1 MSGESLPPPK
11 PVNMEKID
19 RSLKEPV
26 LSGIATAFS
35 WRDFFL
41 GIFQPIAAILLGVA
55 LSLIAVKMLG
65 DSPMLVLR
73 TLVNSA
79 VGTREDLGMTLFY
92 ATPLI
97 FTGLS
102 VAIAFQAGLFNIG
115 GEGQLIWGAMA
126 VAVVGIVGK
135 GIPAPFAPILGGL
148 AAMVAGG
155 IWGFI
160 PGWLRARRGSH
171 EVIITIMMNFIAVG
185 LTSYLTLYVFK
196 NPDNQIPETA
206 AIAPQYLFERW
217 TWFGDTPLNFAF
229 ILALITAVAVWL
241 ILWRTTLGYEIRA
254 VGDNERAA
262 RTVGID
268 SARIRMIAMSFAGA
282 VAGMVGINEVLGSV
296 GKFRMG
302 FSPEYGF
309 IGIAVALLGRNR
321 PLGVVC
327 SALLF
332 GALHKGAGA
341 LDMETEK
348 VTRDFSQILQALII
362 LTVSATAFWEF
373 VIKRM
378 RGKKVRRTT

>member
-1 MSGESLPPPK
+1 MVDHKMENMDRTLKDPVLPPYGAP
-11 PVNMEKID
+11 
-19 RSLKEPV
+19 
-26 LSGIATAFS
+26 FS
-35 WRDFFL
+35 FRDFL
-41 GIFQPIAAILLGVA
+41 LDLFQPIAAILLGVA
-55 LSLIAVKMLG
+55 LSMIAVKLLG
-65 DSPMLVLR
+65 DSPVLVLK
-73 TLVNSA
+73 TLLNSA
-79 VGTREDLGMTLFY
+79 FGTREDLGMTLFY

-115 GEGQLIWGAMA
+115 AEGQLMWGAMA
-126 VAVVGIVGK
+126 AAIVGIVGK
-135 GIPAPFAPILGGL
+135 NIPAPFAIVIGSL

-171 EVIITIMMNFIAVG
+171 EVINTIMMNFIAIG
-185 LTSYLTLYVFK
+185 LTSYLTLYHYK
-196 NPDNQIPETA
+196 TEENQIPETA
-206 AIAPQYLFERW
+206 MIASQFTFTKW
-217 TWFGDTPLNFAF
+217 TWFGDTPLNFSFVLA
-229 ILALITAVAVWL
+229 ILTAVLVWL
-241 ILWRTTLGYEIRA
+241 FLWRTTTGYEIRA
-254 VGDNERAA
+254 VGDNEEAS

-268 SARIRMIAMSFAGA
+268 SARMRMVAMSLAGA
-282 VAGMVGINEVLGSV
+282 VAGMVGINEVLGSS
-296 GKFRMG
+296 GKFKMG

-309 IGIAVALLGRNR
+309 MGIAVALLGRNR

-373 VIKRM
+373 FM
-378 RGKKVRRTT
+378 RRLRSKNKKAEASG

>member
-1 MSGESLPPPK
+1 MSPRTEAPK
-11 PVNMEKID
+11 MEKMD
-19 RSLKEPV
+19 RSLKDSALPNLEAP
-26 LSGIATAFS
+26 FS
-35 WRDFFL
+35 WREFAL
-41 GIFQPIAAILLGVA
+41 GLLQPIAAILLGVA
-55 LSLIAVKMLG
+55 LSLLAVQLLG
-65 DSPMLVLR
+65 DSPILVLK
-73 TLVNSA
+73 TLVRSA

-115 GEGQLIWGAMA
+115 AEGQLVWGAMA
-126 VAVVGIVGK
+126 AAIVGIVGK
-135 GIPAPFAPILGGL
+135 NIPGALAPLAAGL
-148 AAMVAGG
+148 AAMFAGG

-171 EVIITIMMNFIAVG
+171 EVINTIMMNFVAVG
-185 LTSYLTLYVFK
+185 VTSYLTLYHFK
-196 NPDNQIPETA
+196 TEENQIPETA
-206 AIAPQYLFERW
+206 MVAPRYLLTKW

-229 ILALITAVAVWL
+229 VLALVTAVLVWL
-241 ILWRTTLGYEIRA
+241 FLWRTTLGYEIRA
-254 VGDNERAA
+254 VGDNEEAS

-268 SARIRMIAMSFAGA
+268 SARIRMIAMTLAGA
-282 VAGMVGINEVLGSV
+282 VAGMVGINEILGSA
-296 GKFRMG
+296 GKFRLG

-309 IGIAVALLGRNR
+309 MGIAVALLGRNR

-341 LDMETEK
+341 LDMETDK

-362 LTVSATAFWEF
+362 LTVSATGFWEYLRR
-373 VIKRM
+373 KR
-378 RGKKVRRTT
+378 K

>member
-1 MSGESLPPPK
+1 MSTLYPPK
-11 PVNMEKID
+11 KKMKEMD
-19 RSLKEPV
+19 RTLKEPILPS
-26 LSGIATAFS
+26 LSAPFS
-35 WRDFFL
+35 WKEFAL
-41 GIFQPIAAILLGVA
+41 GIFQPIVAILLGVA
-55 LSLIAVKMLG
+55 LSLIAVKLLG
-65 DSPMLVLR
+65 DSPMLVLK

-115 GEGQLIWGAMA
+115 AEGQLVWGAMA
-126 VAVVGIVGK
+126 AAIVGILWK
-135 GIPAPFAPILGGL
+135 NLPAGVAPVLAGL
-148 AAMVAGG
+148 AAMAAGA

-171 EVIITIMMNFIAVG
+171 EVINTIMLNFIAVG
-185 LTSYLTLYVFK
+185 ITSYLTLYPFK
-196 NPDNQIPETA
+196 TEENQIPETSM
-206 AIAPQYLFERW
+206 IAPQFLFPKW
-217 TWFGDTPLNFAF
+217 SWFGDTPLNFSFVLAILTAF
-229 ILALITAVAVWL
+229 VVW
-241 ILWRTTLGYEIRA
+241 IFLWRTTLGFEIRA
-254 VGDNERAA
+254 VGDNEEAS

-268 SARIRMIAMSFAGA
+268 SGRIRMIAMSLAGA
-282 VAGMVGINEVLGSV
+282 VAGMVGINEVLGSS
-296 GKFRMG
+296 GKFKMG

-348 VTRDFSQILQALII
+348 VTRDFSQILQGLII

-373 VIKRM
+373 FLKRALA
-378 RGKKVRRTT
+378 KKKGVEK

>member
-1 MSGESLPPPK
+1 MTGTPSSPK
-11 PVNMEKID
+11 MEKMD

-26 LSGIATAFS
+26 SVSFQAPFS
-35 WRDFFL
+35 WREAAL
-41 GIFQPIAAILLGVA
+41 ELLQPIAAILLGVA
-55 LSLIAVKMLG
+55 LSMIAVKFLG
-65 DSPMLVLR
+65 DSPVLVLK
-73 TLVNSA
+73 TLVKSA

-115 GEGQLIWGAMA
+115 AEGQLMWGAMA
-126 VAVVGIVGK
+126 AAIVGILGK
-135 GIPAPFAPILGGL
+135 NVPGGFAPVLAGI

-171 EVIITIMMNFIAVG
+171 EVINTIMMNFIAIG
-185 LTSYLTLYVFK
+185 ITSYLTLYQFK
-196 NPDNQIPETA
+196 TEENQIPETA
-206 AIAPQYLFERW
+206 SVASQFMFTKW
-217 TWFGDTPLNFAF
+217 TWFGDTPLNAAF
-229 ILALITAVAVWL
+229 ILALLTAIVVYFL
-241 ILWRTTLGYEIRA
+241 LWRTTLGYEIRA
-254 VGDNERAA
+254 VGDNEEAS

-268 SARIRMIAMSFAGA
+268 SGRIRIIAMSLAGA
-282 VAGMVGINEVLGSV
+282 VAGLVGVNEILGAS

-321 PLGVVC
+321 PLGVVAA
-327 SALLF
+327 ALLF

-362 LTVSATAFWEF
+362 LAVSATGFWEF
-373 VIKRM
+373 L
-378 RGKKVRRTT
+378 RRRRK

>member
-1 MSGESLPPPK
+1 MDQ
-11 PVNMEKID
+11 MD
-19 RSLKEPV
+19 RALKEPV
-26 LSGIATAFS
+26 IPSLHAPFS
-35 WRDFFL
+35 WKQTL
-41 GIFQPIAAILLGVA
+41 LNVLQPIAAILLGVA
-55 LSLIAVKMLG
+55 LSLIAVKLLG
-65 DSPMLVLR
+65 DSPMLVLK
-73 TLVNSA
+73 TLVKSS

-115 GEGQLIWGAMA
+115 AEGQLTLGAMA
-126 VAVVGIVGK
+126 AAIVGIVGK
-135 GIPAPFAPILGGL
+135 DLPFPFAPILAGL
-148 AAMVAGG
+148 AAMAAGAV
-155 IWGFI
+155 WGFI

-171 EVIITIMMNFIAVG
+171 EVINTIMMNFIAVG
-185 LTSYLTLYVFK
+185 ITSYFTLYVFK
-196 NPDNQIPETA
+196 NDSNQIPETA
-206 AIAPQYLFERW
+206 MVAPQYLFAKW
-217 TWFGDTPLNFAF
+217 TWFGDTPLNSSF
-229 ILALITAVAVWL
+229 ILAILTAVLVW
-241 ILWRTTLGYEIRA
+241 IVLWRTTLGYEIRA
-254 VGDNERAA
+254 VGDNEEAS

-268 SARIRMIAMSFAGA
+268 SARIRMIAMALAGA
-282 VAGMVGINEVLGSV
+282 VAGMVGINEILGSA
-296 GKFRMG
+296 GKFKMG

-362 LTVSATAFWEF
+362 LTVSATGFWEF
-373 VIKRM
+373 LRKR
-378 RGKKVRRTT
+378 RKRK

>member
-1 MSGESLPPPK
+1 MSGVVHPPK
-11 PVNMEKID
+11 MDQMD
-19 RSLKEPV
+19 RALKEPV
-26 LSGIATAFS
+26 LPPLHSPFS
-35 WRDFFL
+35 WKQAFL
-41 GIFQPIAAILLGVA
+41 NVLQPIAAILLGVA
-55 LSLIAVKMLG
+55 FSLIAVKLLG
-65 DSPMLVLR
+65 DSPMLVLK
-73 TLVNSA
+73 TLVKSA

-115 GEGQLIWGAMA
+115 AEGQLTFGAMA
-126 VAVVGIVGK
+126 AAIVGIVGK
-135 GIPAPFAPILGGL
+135 NVPAPLAPVLGAL
-148 AAMVAGG
+148 AAMAAGAV
-155 IWGFI
+155 WGFI

-171 EVIITIMMNFIAVG
+171 EVINTIMMNFIAVG
-185 LTSYLTLYVFK
+185 ITSYLTLYVFK
-196 NPDNQIPETA
+196 TEENQIPETA
-206 AIAPQYLFERW
+206 MVASQYLFTKW
-217 TWFGDTPLNFAF
+217 TWFGDTPLNFSFVLAILTAAF
-229 ILALITAVAVWL
+229 VWV

-254 VGDNERAA
+254 VGDNEEAA

-268 SARIRMIAMSFAGA
+268 SARIRMIAMALAGA
-282 VAGMVGINEVLGSV
+282 AAGMVGINEILGSS
-296 GKFRMG
+296 GKFKMG

-348 VTRDFSQILQALII
+348 VTRDFSQILQGLII
-362 LTVSATAFWEF
+362 LTVSATGFWEF
-373 VIKRM
+373 LRKR
-378 RGKKVRRTT
+378 RKRK

>member
-1 MSGESLPPPK
+1 MSSSVNSPK
-11 PVNMEKID
+11 MEKMD
-19 RSLKEPV
+19 RALKEPV
-26 LSGIATAFS
+26 LPSFAAPFS
-35 WRDFFL
+35 VKNFL
-41 GIFQPIAAILLGVA
+41 VGIFQPLAAIALGVA
-55 LSLIAVKMLG
+55 LSMIAVKLLG

-73 TLVNSA
+73 TLVKSA

-92 ATPLI
+92 STPLI

-102 VAIAFQAGLFNIG
+102 VAIAFQAGMFNIG
-115 GEGQLIWGAMA
+115 AEGQLMWGAMA
-126 VAVVGIVGK
+126 AAIVGIVGK
-135 GIPAPFAPILGGL
+135 NVPGGLAPLLAGL
-148 AAMVAGG
+148 AAMFAGA

-171 EVIITIMMNFIAVG
+171 EVINTIMMNFIAVG
-185 LTSYLTLYVFK
+185 ITSYLTLYRFK
-196 NPDNQIPETA
+196 TEENQIPETA
-206 AIAPQYLFERW
+206 AIAPQFLFSKW
-217 TWFGDTPLNFAF
+217 TWFGDTPLNFSF
-229 ILALITAVAVWL
+229 LLAIGTAVVVWL
-241 ILWRTTLGYEIRA
+241 LLWRTTLGYEIRA
-254 VGDNERAA
+254 VGDNEEAS

-268 SARIRMIAMSFAGA
+268 SGRIRMIAMSLAGA
-282 VAGMVGINEVLGSV
+282 VAGMVGINEVLGSA
-296 GKFRMG
+296 GKFKMG

-309 IGIAVALLGRNR
+309 MGIAVALLGRNR

-373 VIKRM
+373 VVKRLRRKKAGM
-378 RGKKVRRTT
+378 RK